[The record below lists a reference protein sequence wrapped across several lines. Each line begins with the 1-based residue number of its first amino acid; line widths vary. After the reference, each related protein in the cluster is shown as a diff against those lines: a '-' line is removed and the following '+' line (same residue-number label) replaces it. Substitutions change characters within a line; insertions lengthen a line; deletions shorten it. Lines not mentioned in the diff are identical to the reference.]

1 MSESGRPVTPNPD
14 PVDFRVNKT
23 DARSPVGRAARRS
36 ACRRSFAKC
45 AARPEPDL
53 HESQI
58 HAAASASRS
67 TTGEKSMAGE
77 YVYSIENVTRQQGVK
92 TILDDVTLTFFFG
105 AKIGVIGPNGSGKTT
120 LLRIMAGL
128 DKEYIGEV
136 LRAKSATIGYLA
148 QEPQLDPDRTVQ
160 QIVAEGG
167 AAQQAK
173 LDRPL
178 AR

>member
-1 MSESGRPVTPNPD
+1 
-14 PVDFRVNKT
+14 
-23 DARSPVGRAARRS
+23 
-36 ACRRSFAKC
+36 
-45 AARPEPDL
+45 
-53 HESQI
+53 
-58 HAAASASRS
+58 
-67 TTGEKSMAGE
+67 MAGE